1 MFLSAY
7 NYTPVRKTRRVSII
21 YWSTLVQKFPSH
33 EPFTSYGGRRKVHEK
48 FTFCGVQF

>member
-21 YWSTLVQKFPSH
+21 YWSALVQKFPSH

-48 FTFCGVQF
+48 FAFCGVKF